1 MSAKKPLPADSAGNR
16 VSNRQGGIQVI
27 SRATAIL
34 RALGGNP
41 GGLSLA
47 AIAQEVDLPRS
58 TVQRIVNSLEDEGLA
73 ESVGAGGGFRL
84 GPEVGRLF
92 YLAQVDIANTMR
104 PLLQEL
110 SDRLQESVVI
120 CVRAQDRI
128 LVTDRVIAE
137 RELRVVFPV
146 GAIQAPLHATAT
158 GKALLAGMSDAEVE
172 ALLPDPLPGLEHN
185 RSRQALLAELREIRA
200 SGMATDRDALIEGL
214 AAFAVPVNTYLGVI
228 ALGTF
233 MPTSRAKQPLS
244 TFRDILLEYKAR
256 IEQKVGA
263 RPVGGAEGA

>member
-1 MSAKKPLPADSAGNR
+1 LRHRAEGISA
-16 VSNRQGGIQVI
+16 RQGGIQVI

-34 RALGGNP
+34 RALGNNP

-47 AIAQEVDLPRS
+47 AIAQEVELPRS
-58 TVQRIVNSLEDEGLA
+58 TVQRIVNALEDEGLA
-73 ESVGAGGGFRL
+73 ESMGAGGGFRL

-158 GKALLAGMSDAEVE
+158 GKALLAGMSDEEVKT
-172 ALLPDPLPGLEHN
+172 LLPDPLPGCAEHN
-185 RSRQALLAELREIRA
+185 RSRQALLRELQDIRS
-200 SGMATDRDALIEGL
+200 SGMAADRDTLIEGL
-214 AAFAVPVNTYLGVI
+214 TAFAVPVNTYLGVI

-233 MPTSRAKQPLS
+233 MPTSRAKQPIEQ
-244 TFRDILLEYKAR
+244 FRDILLEYKAR

-263 RPVGGAEGA
+263 RPADSDEGA